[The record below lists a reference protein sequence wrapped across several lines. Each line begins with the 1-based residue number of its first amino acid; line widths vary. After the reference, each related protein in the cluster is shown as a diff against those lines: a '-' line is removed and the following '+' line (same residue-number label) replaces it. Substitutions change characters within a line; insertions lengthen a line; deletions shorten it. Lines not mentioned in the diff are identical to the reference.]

1 MDAIERAKAIRL
13 VIFDVDGVLTDGGLY
28 FDDDGRQYKRFHS
41 RDGHGLRMLGDAGLQ
56 TAILTGRRSGV
67 VEHRARELR
76 IDHVIQGQREKLP
89 AFVELCQRQGL
100 TAEQTAYMGDDLL
113 DLPVMRRCGLA
124 LAVADAHPLV
134 RQHAHWLSHCNGG
147 GGAVREACEFI
158 LRAQGRLEAA
168 LARWLD

>member
-1 MDAIERAKAIRL
+1 MDAIERAVNIQL

-41 RDGHGLRMLGDAGLQ
+41 RDGHGLRMLGDAELQ

-67 VEHRARELR
+67 VEHRARELHV
-76 IDHVIQGQREKLP
+76 DHVIQGQREKLP
-89 AFVELCQRQGL
+89 AFVELCTRLGL
-100 TAEQTAYMGDDLL
+100 AAGQTAYMGDDVL

-134 RQHAHWLSHCNGG
+134 RHHAHWLSRCNGG

-168 LARWLD
+168 HARWLD